1 MSQRMIGY
9 WLKHLDGLFEQV
21 LPAALAAH
29 QVSRREWQAL
39 NVLAVGDDHPRA
51 ALLPFAAVGDALEQL
66 SSRGWVSGGR
76 LTDDGRRAHEA
87 IAAHV
92 MRVRRQAAE
101 GISEEEYAT
110 TIDVLR
116 RMAANLGCHR
126 NTAETDREVR

>member
-9 WLKHLDGLFEQV
+9 WLKHLDGLFEQA

-39 NVLAVGDDHPRA
+39 NVLASGDDDPRA
-51 ALLPFAAVGDALEQL
+51 ALQPFAGVGDALDQL
-66 SSRGWVSGGR
+66 SARGWVSGGPLADDGRR
-76 LTDDGRRAHEA
+76 LTDAGRRAHEA

-101 GISEEEYAT
+101 GVGEDEYAT
-110 TIDVLR
+110 TLDVLR
-116 RMAANLGCHR
+116 RMAANLEAAYG
-126 NTAETDREVR
+126 V